1 MLMAASPA
9 FAAISLQLA
18 ANYDATRNSKYPT
31 GNKPQGGTCP
41 PTGWTAVSLGDA
53 GGDICGSA
61 TEFDVAASGT
71 HQISDSRIVHKDA
84 GNGDVQLKARITDSY
99 TGTTQNFSGVGIQLR
114 EAATDTAYAISCH
127 SLRNSA
133 TAIQAQYG
141 ANGSYTTANG
151 AAGQARPRY
160 VALTYDL
167 STGDLKCH
175 ASADGTTYT
184 EVASTNR
191 AMSDVLAAV
200 AGWSDVTTE
209 TLSATLD
216 NIALGSTITVYTP
229 AGGGGGGPTL
239 VTPIVS
245 QTGVQGI
252 AFVLKDSGG
261 VDTTCAS
268 NFSGATS
275 YAVSGLHV
283 STGIT
288 FNTSTC
294 AFGGT
299 PNANDVGTD
308 SITVTA
314 TNAGGS
320 TPETFQL
327 TVSAVPGDTFLIP
340 NTVAGGAASR
350 TYNCETDGG
359 ASDYN
364 GDTTWTDIG
373 VGGATGPPRGGD
385 VIELE
390 GGLHL
395 GGSGSGPTLMLVNCQ
410 GTAAQDLIIRNQTTA
425 TAPAEIRRATTTTG
439 SFIFVCRHCSA
450 VDITGMGG
458 YSGIEPGELGVTDDH
473 TENRVSYG
481 ILVSRAA
488 TAGRPSAYL
497 KLDGTSAMRTDASA
511 SFAGTAGTGGVTV
524 RGVKVDGVDRA
535 DSPAEGSVGICFD
548 LNDHDYK
555 RASYASGVYRED
567 IVWTNLYGEFCGVE
581 GGEGFYI
588 GANAS
593 LADVPLRNVEVS
605 HSIMESTSSEC
616 VNIKDTVSSGTGANV
631 LHHLHLYGCG
641 LGPSNNGAGG
651 ISLQN
656 PGNFHIYQNYIEDA
670 GEGVT
675 IKQSSPPSG
684 FSVEITIEN
693 NIFNE
698 IDQLS
703 SSLGQGIRATRASTS
718 VYNYSPFTIR
728 NNTFANVR
736 EECVYANGPV
746 TVDIHANIFAACAE
760 GASSVGVTAGGTA
773 TNNLTGTVAS
783 FNFVNQVLD
792 NFHIGDDSPACN
804 AQTTSDPDDDY
815 DGDARAG
822 TADIGADENAT
833 CD

>member
-1 MLMAASPA
+1 VLTLPQRAALES
-9 FAAISLQLA
+9 
-18 ANYDATRNSKYPT
+18 
-31 GNKPQGGTCP
+31 
-41 PTGWTAVSLGDA
+41 
-53 GGDICGSA
+53 
-61 TEFDVAASGT
+61 
-71 HQISDSRIVHKDA
+71 
-84 GNGDVQLKARITDSY
+84 
-99 TGTTQNFSGVGIQLR
+99 
-114 EAATDTAYAISCH
+114 
-127 SLRNSA
+127 
-133 TAIQAQYG
+133 
-141 ANGSYTTANG
+141 
-151 AAGQARPRY
+151 
-160 VALTYDL
+160 
-167 STGDLKCH
+167 
-175 ASADGTTYT
+175 
-184 EVASTNR
+184 
-191 AMSDVLAAV
+191 
-200 AGWSDVTTE
+200 
-209 TLSATLD
+209 
-216 NIALGSTITVYTP
+216 
-229 AGGGGGGPTL
+229 
-239 VTPIVS
+239 
-245 QTGVQGI
+245 
-252 AFVLKDSGG
+252 
-261 VDTTCAS
+261 
-268 NFSGATS
+268 
-275 YAVSGLHV
+275 V
-283 STGIT
+283 ST
-288 FNTSTC
+288 S
-294 AFGGT
+294 
-299 PNANDVGTD
+299 
-308 SITVTA
+308 
-314 TNAGGS
+314 
-320 TPETFQL
+320 
-327 TVSAVPGDTFLIP
+327 
-340 NTVAGGAASR
+340 
-350 TYNCETDGG
+350 
-359 ASDYN
+359 
-364 GDTTWTDIG
+364 
-373 VGGATGPPRGGD
+373 
-385 VIELE
+385 
-390 GGLHL
+390 
-395 GGSGSGPTLMLVNCQ
+395 
-410 GTAAQDLIIRNQTTA
+410 
-425 TAPAEIRRATTTTG
+425 TTTT
-439 SFIFVCRHCSA
+439 
-450 VDITGMGG
+450 
-458 YSGIEPGELGVTDDH
+458 
-473 TENRVSYG
+473 
-481 ILVSRAA
+481 
-488 TAGRPSAYL
+488 
-497 KLDGTSAMRTDASA
+497 TS
-511 SFAGTAGTGGVTV
+511 
-524 RGVKVDGVDRA
+524 
-535 DSPAEGSVGICFD
+535 
-548 LNDHDYK
+548 
-555 RASYASGVYRED
+555 
-567 IVWTNLYGEFCGVE
+567 E